1 MRSIILL
8 TRKGRETTV
17 QAEAGTRNRGL
28 FLWMAILVVLAATRL
43 WRRVRV
49 ATRKYTPGCVCV
61 CVCCACAVRV
71 LMLMLCSVLRIS
83 QCMKSA
89 WRKRSVVAEKE
100 KKKIKQLV
108 IPVSPFLGQTKPK
121 EAEINQT
128 QGNHISTFRAEEK
141 QCYYYYS
148 DDCHA
153 SWKARRDPFLL
164 SVTLSRG
171 RIEKYY

>member
-1 MRSIILL
+1 
-8 TRKGRETTV
+8 
-17 QAEAGTRNRGL
+17 
-28 FLWMAILVVLAATRL
+28 MAVLVVVLAATRF

-61 CVCCACAVRV
+61 CVCCACANANANANAGADADADAVF
-71 LMLMLCSVLRIS
+71 CTPHKSVYEVSL
-83 QCMKSA
+83 
-89 WRKRSVVAEKE
+89 EKE
-100 KKKIKQLV
+100 KRRCRKRKEKDKTACNT
-108 IPVSPFLGQTKPK
+108 SAFLGQTKPN

-171 RIEKYY
+171 RRENIIIELELKIEILEIARR